1 MSRWSELKL
10 LQPRG
15 LEIQR
20 AKAKSLD
27 CVTYYYHVLNQI
39 LTKYDLD
46 LHDKPERIYN
56 VDGKGLSTLHKPPGV
71 VAAVDT

>member
-15 LEIQR
+15 FEIQR

-27 CVTYYYHVLNQI
+27 CVTYYYHELNKI

-56 VDGKGLSTLHKPPGV
+56 VDEKGLSTLQ
-71 VAAVDT
+71 